1 MTNHT
6 HGGRRPN
13 QTGRP
18 RHTVQ
23 KTVQV
28 KARFAPDEVQRF
40 DLLRKPNES
49 RAACLRRLVME
60 IIRMKEQTMNRQ
72 IVVSEEVLEE
82 LIRRWTGAE
91 INLAHEFSGDIKA
104 SHKEIDDEEK
114 DMRERLIVGA
124 LTAGSMAGE
133 VLLLPYTKE

>member
-1 MTNHT
+1 
-6 HGGRRPN
+6 
-13 QTGRP
+13 
-18 RHTVQ
+18 VSS
-23 KTVQV
+23 K
-28 KARFAPDEVQRF
+28 FAPEEIERIDRQRQ
-40 DLLRKPNES
+40 PNES
-49 RAACLRRLVME
+49 RAACLRRLVMG
-60 IIRMKEQTMNRQ
+60 IIRMKEQEMNRQ
-72 IVVSEEVLEE
+72 IVVNEAILEE

-91 INLAHEFSGDIKA
+91 INLAHELSGDIEA